1 MRLLL
6 ILVLLTAC
14 ARPLTPAETAFL
26 ATLTGPEVDTTR
38 IRVHP
43 GLVSVTRTVPVQPRV
58 TCQSRLYPPN
68 PNKTARGASPAMTLW
83 NTILVRSDWA
93 APDLTGG
100 WPETLTLDQAMLLA
114 HEAVHVWQ
122 WQNRAETRYTPF
134 RAFREHGR
142 SADPYLFDPD
152 TTAEF
157 DSFGYEQQ
165 GAIVEEY
172 LCCRTLAPKAERTRR
187 LHDMLAKVLP
197 VAPLSTPIPERVLL
211 PWKGVKI
218 EGICD

>member
-1 MRLLL
+1 MRLFL
-6 ILVLLTAC
+6 ILLLLAGC
-14 ARPLTPAETAFL
+14 ARPLTPSEVAFL
-26 ATLTGPEVDTTR
+26 DSLTGDRLDTSR

-43 GLVSVTRTVPVQPRV
+43 GLVSVTRTVPVPPRV

-68 PNKTARGASPAMTLW
+68 PARTARGAAPAMTLW

-100 WPETLTLDQAMLLA
+100 WPGTLNLDQAMLLA

-122 WQNRAETRYTPF
+122 WQNREETRYTPF
-134 RAFREHGR
+134 RAFREHAA

-152 TTAEF
+152 TTADFE
-157 DSFGYEQQ
+157 SFGYEQQ

-172 LCCRTLAPKAERTRR
+172 LCCRTLAPDADRTRR
-187 LHDMLAKVLP
+187 LHDMLAEVLP
-197 VAPLSTPIPERVLL
+197 VAPLSTPIPGRVLL
-211 PWKGVKI
+211 PWKGVTV